1 MTALLSKLKPL
12 LQIDN
17 SIKALIVISV
27 LVASLIVVDWLFR
40 SDTFPVETVSFEGE
54 FNHVTRGQL
63 EQAIRPYLTDNYL
76 VLNLEQIKV
85 DIEKLPWVFRASIRR
100 SWPSGLHISYLE
112 QDLVARWLPNAWLN
126 RFGEEVRLSNSY
138 TDESQL
144 PSLAGPAG
152 TGKQVLHTFHMF
164 RDILARAGLSLTTL
178 RLTQRRSWEL
188 VAGSVKNDNGFQIV
202 MGKENEAQSLRRFSD
217 VYSQQFAAKNISPVR
232 FDLRYTNGF
241 SVNWGKILVSKDWKA
256 LNGRITEK
264 G

>member
-1 MTALLSKLKPL
+1 VTALLSKLKPL

-17 SIKALIVISV
+17 SIKALVAISV
-27 LVASLIVVDWLFR
+27 LVTSLIVVDWLFR

-76 VLNLEQIKV
+76 VLNLEQIKAG
-85 DIEKLPWVFRASIRR
+85 IEKLPWVFRASVRR

-112 QDLVARWLPNAWLN
+112 QDLVARWLPSAWLN
-126 RFGEEVRLSNSY
+126 RHGEEVRLSNSY
-138 TDESQL
+138 TAESQL
-144 PSLAGPAG
+144 PSLAGPVG
-152 TGKQVLHTFHMF
+152 TGKQVLHTFHKF
-164 RDILARAGLSLTTL
+164 KEILARAGLPLATL

-188 VAGSVKNDNGFQIV
+188 VVGSVNSNHGFQIV
-202 MGKENEAQSLRRFSD
+202 MGKENEVQSLIRFSD
-217 VYSQQFAAKNISPVR
+217 VYSRQFAAKKLSPVR

-241 SVNWGKILVSKDWKA
+241 SVGWGKILVSKDWKA
-256 LNGRITEK
+256 LKERITEK